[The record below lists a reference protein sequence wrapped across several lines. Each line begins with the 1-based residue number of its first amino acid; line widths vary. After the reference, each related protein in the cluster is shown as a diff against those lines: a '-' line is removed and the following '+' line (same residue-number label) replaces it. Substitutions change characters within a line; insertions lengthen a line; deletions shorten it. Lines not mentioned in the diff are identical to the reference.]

1 MHSLAETIRA
11 RKTAWKAEELSVLL
25 ALSQKHLYK
34 LAKSGRMPCVRI
46 GGAVRF
52 DPHTTAN
59 WLEARAN

>member
-34 LAKSGRMPCVRI
+34 LAKQGRIPSYHI

-59 WLEARAN
+59 WLEKLAN